1 MNDEKKIQIRLKLDG
16 NQAPNDIELEVLDL
30 DGKVID
36 PQPYIKR
43 IDFSLEACEPI
54 TFRAEMYGSHL
65 GADTTVTVGTI
76 AAFNN
81 AELKAEL
88 KRRGLRT
95 PISSFSNGEIDKEY
109 YRRLLSEPGPR

>member
-16 NQAPNDIELEVLDL
+16 NQTPNDMDIEVLDL

-43 IDFSLEACEPI
+43 IDFSLEACELI
-54 TFRAEMYGSHL
+54 TFRAEMYGAHL
-65 GADTTVTVGTI
+65 GADVTVTVGTI
-76 AAFNN
+76 AAFDN
-81 AELKAEL
+81 AELKVEL

-95 PISSFSNGEIDKEY
+95 PVSSFSDREIDQEY
-109 YRRLLSEPGPR
+109 DRRLLDKPGPR